1 MKFPNIILFDGVERN
16 QLLPLTFTR
25 PIADM
30 RCGIFTIKEKWQG
43 ESQRKVYV
51 LTQDYLQ
58 PNQEL
63 LFGEENLYI
72 NAAFL
77 PNKSFVEELM
87 LINLNSVL
95 YEGNNIIA
103 IRSDKLFFTL
113 KQLHAFA
120 DKCKDKVQ
128 IKGKHERIS
137 RMWDI
142 FIYNGKEISKDIERM
157 GLEAN
162 GEELSSNYN
171 TLINPENIFVE
182 SGAKVQAA
190 ILNASEG
197 PIYIGD
203 DVEIMEGAIL
213 RGPIA
218 LCSHA
223 QVKMGAKIYGN
234 TTIGPHCKAGGEIQ
248 STVMFGYSNKGHD
261 GYLGNSVIGEWCN
274 LGADTN
280 TSNLKNNYSEVK
292 VYDYNTQKMIA
303 TGQQFCGIFM
313 GDHAKSGINTMF
325 NTGTSVGVA
334 ANVFGGGFPDKMIP
348 SFAWGGREGWETFAF
363 DKACEAASRMMERR
377 KIEFDDVQKSI
388 FKHIFEETQAER
400 NF

>member
-25 PIADM
+25 PIADT
-30 RCGIFTIKEKWQG
+30 RCGIFTLKEKWQG
-43 ESQRKVYV
+43 ESQRKAYV

-77 PNKSFVEELM
+77 PNKSFIDELS
-87 LINLNSVL
+87 LTILNSVL
-95 YEGNNIIA
+95 YEGDNIVA

-113 KQLHAFA
+113 KQLHVFA
-120 DKCKDKVQ
+120 DKCQDKVQ
-128 IKGKHERIS
+128 IKSKHERIS
-137 RMWDI
+137 RMWDL
-142 FIYNGKEISKDIERM
+142 FIYNGAEISKDIERM

-162 GEELSSNYN
+162 GEELSNNYN
-171 TLINPENIFVE
+171 TLINPENIYVE
-182 SGAKVQAA
+182 SGVKVQAA

-203 DVEIMEGAIL
+203 DVEIMEGSIL

-248 STVMFGYSNKGHD
+248 SSVMFGYSNKGHD

-292 VYDYNTQKMIA
+292 VYDYQTQKMIA
-303 TGQQFCGIFM
+303 TGQQFCGLFM

-334 ANVFGGGFPDKMIP
+334 ANVFGGGFPDKKIP
-348 SFAWGGREGWETFAF
+348 SFAWGGREGWETFTF
-363 DKACEAASRMMERR
+363 DKACEAASKMMERR
-377 KIEFDDVQKSI
+377 KIEFDEVQKSI
-388 FKHIFEETQAER
+388 FKHIFDETQGDR